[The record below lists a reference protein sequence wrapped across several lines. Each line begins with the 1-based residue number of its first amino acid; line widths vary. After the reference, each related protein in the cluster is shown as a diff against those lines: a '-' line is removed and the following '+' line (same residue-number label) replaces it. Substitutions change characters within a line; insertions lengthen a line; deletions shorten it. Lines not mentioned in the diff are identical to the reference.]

1 MNGQASSVETTHA
14 KAVSS
19 EIRSILSELDRS
31 EFVHA
36 QEHLSRRL
44 DNIHSELGKIEMRAW
59 LGSEPKLHI
68 ERMLGEIISEMLD
81 LHLRSIHD
89 ALHEVCANILENS
102 REMRKMN
109 VRLSD
114 LSSKPCGVKGEQVD
128 ASGMRKD
135 DTLAKLSSRERE
147 VVDHLLSGR
156 ANREIADRLEISERT
171 VKNHLWK
178 IYKKMGVETRTQ
190 LFSMLARP

>member
-1 MNGQASSVETTHA
+1 MSGQASSVETTHA

-19 EIRSILSELDRS
+19 EIRSILNELDRS

-44 DNIHSELGKIEMRAW
+44 DNIHSELEKIEMRAW

-68 ERMLGEIISEMLD
+68 EKMLGEIISERLD
-81 LHLRSIHD
+81 SHLRSIHD
-89 ALHEVCANILENS
+89 ALHEICVNILENS

-109 VRLSD
+109 VHLSD
-114 LSSKPCGVKGEQVD
+114 LSSKPCGAKGEQVD
-128 ASGMRKD
+128 ASGTRNNAIL
-135 DTLAKLSSRERE
+135 TKLSDRERE
-147 VVDHLLSGR
+147 VVEHLLSGR
-156 ANREIADRLEISERT
+156 TNREIADRLEISERT

-178 IYKKMGVETRTQ
+178 IYKKMGVETRMQ
-190 LFSMLARP
+190 LFSMLVRP